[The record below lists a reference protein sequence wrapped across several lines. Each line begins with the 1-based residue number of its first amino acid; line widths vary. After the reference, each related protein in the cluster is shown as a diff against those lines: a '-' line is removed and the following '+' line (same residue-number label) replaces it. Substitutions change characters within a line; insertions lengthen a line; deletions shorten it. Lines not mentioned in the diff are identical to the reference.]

1 MNGIL
6 TSHRV
11 AMVVIGL
18 FIMGYTFE
26 SVRQSRLLARYAI
39 LWMITG
45 GVSFL
50 CGLFPV
56 IPISIVRVF
65 HISSFIAAAG
75 LVIFFF
81 FVMVLFHL
89 STVLSRI
96 RSDENATARRCAIL
110 EAELR
115 EMQEKLASASFDKT
129 AESSQPPSSKKMEL
143 K

>member
-1 MNGIL
+1 MSGIL
-6 TSHRV
+6 TSHRI

-26 SVRQSRLLARYAI
+26 SVRRSRLLARYAI
-39 LWMITG
+39 LWMLTG
-45 GVSFL
+45 GVSLL
-50 CGLFPV
+50 CGIFPN
-56 IPISIVRVF
+56 IPISIVRIF
-65 HISSFIAAAG
+65 RISSFIAAAG

-110 EAELR
+110 EAELLDLKK
-115 EMQEKLASASFDKT
+115 EISGTK
-129 AESSQPPSSKKMEL
+129 PPSHSPSPEKTEPT
-143 K
+143 